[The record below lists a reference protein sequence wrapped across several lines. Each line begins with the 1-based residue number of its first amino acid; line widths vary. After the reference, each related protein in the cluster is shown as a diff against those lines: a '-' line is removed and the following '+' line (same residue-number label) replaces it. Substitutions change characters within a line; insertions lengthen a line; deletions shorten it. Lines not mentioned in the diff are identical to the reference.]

1 LLNPAGTP
9 GSDRAGEAAAANE
22 GQAMRSLAELPADVL
37 QVARDAADTLVRF
50 REFLPPGG
58 MLVMLV
64 GRLRD
69 DVREALEMEPLPR
82 AYRGRERRSL
92 DELTSVEL
100 DTVAGAVSILL
111 QDRFTSRMDDP
122 ALAPLLREVL
132 GALDKQKAERAQIR
146 AEIGAS

>member
-1 LLNPAGTP
+1 MP
-9 GSDRAGEAAAANE
+9 
-22 GQAMRSLAELPADVL
+22 SLTELPTDAL

-58 MLVMLV
+58 MLVMLT

-82 AYRGRERRSL
+82 AYRSRERRSL

-111 QDRFTSRMDDP
+111 QDRFTSCMDDP

-132 GALDKQKAERAQIR
+132 GALDEQKAERAQLR